1 MTPRRVNDFCEK
13 KVEKVEEKLKE
24 DRGIIHIRD
33 LQWEMA
39 KNRHK
44 GKWFLRGWRSFGYF
58 IILVRTAKPRL
69 PAHNII

>member
-24 DRGIIHIRD
+24 DRGIIHIRE

-44 GKWFLRGWRSFGYF
+44 GKRFLRG
-58 IILVRTAKPRL
+58 
-69 PAHNII
+69 